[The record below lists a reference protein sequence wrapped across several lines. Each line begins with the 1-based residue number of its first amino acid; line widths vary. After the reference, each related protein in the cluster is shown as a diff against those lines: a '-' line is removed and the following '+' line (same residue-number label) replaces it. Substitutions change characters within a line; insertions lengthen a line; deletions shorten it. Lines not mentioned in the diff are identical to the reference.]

1 MTPCRRRHAE
11 RRHGACHNDFADA
24 FRTGDPGKSYRFL
37 THLDPATATPLPLT
51 AIGVAAILALALAVQ
66 MAGLADLTFRFTL
79 VVFATINVSL
89 ICITS
94 REMRPPAQV
103 FVCPL
108 WVPFAGLASSVGLLF
123 LDKMVP

>member
-79 VVFATINVSL
+79 VVSAIINVSL
-89 ICITS
+89 IRITS
-94 REMRPPAQV
+94 REMRPAS
-103 FVCPL
+103 
-108 WVPFAGLASSVGLLF
+108 AGLRMSALGALCRPGFKRRVAFSG
-123 LDKMVP
+123 